1 MKIRPIQ
8 HSDNAVNREHAA
20 LGIPPSDADRIATPR
35 WRSMPVLLLGTLV
48 LLAGLVYTIGH
59 LDTASQS
66 QFAGVAQRVLTSPE
80 FWAAVAVGFAA
91 QAIDGALGMAYGI
104 SSTTFLIGTGASPA
118 AASAAVHIAEVFTTG
133 FSGASHFKLG
143 NVDKKLFRR
152 LVIPGVIGGVAGA
165 YLLTSIDGKLLKPF
179 IAAYLLILGLVILRK
194 AFLGSRPRPQ
204 GELKHVSKLAL
215 TGGFV
220 DAVGGGG
227 WGPVV
232 TSTLV
237 GRGNDPRTTIGS
249 VNAAEF
255 FIALATGGAFLLWA
269 EVDHWILIAGL
280 IFGGLFA
287 APFAAVLVKK
297 LSTRTLLWLVGS
309 LISLLS
315 CYNLY
320 KALA

>member
-8 HSDNAVNREHAA
+8 HSDNAINREHAQ
-20 LGIPPSDADRIATPR
+20 LGIPPSDADVATPV
-35 WRSMPVLLLGTLV
+35 WRSKPALGIGLLV
-48 LLAGLVYTIGH
+48 LLTLLVYALSHT
-59 LDTASQS
+59 D
-66 QFAGVAQRVLTSPE
+66 AGTRSKAALIAQHVLTSPE

-152 LVIPGVIGGVAGA
+152 LVIPGVIGGITGA

-179 IAAYLLILGLVILRK
+179 IAAYLLLLGLHILRK
-194 AFLGSRPRPQ
+194 AWIGSRPRPQ

-280 IFGGLFA
+280 VFGGLFA
-287 APFAAVLVKK
+287 APFAALLVKK
-297 LSTRTLLWLVGS
+297 LPARTLLWLVGG